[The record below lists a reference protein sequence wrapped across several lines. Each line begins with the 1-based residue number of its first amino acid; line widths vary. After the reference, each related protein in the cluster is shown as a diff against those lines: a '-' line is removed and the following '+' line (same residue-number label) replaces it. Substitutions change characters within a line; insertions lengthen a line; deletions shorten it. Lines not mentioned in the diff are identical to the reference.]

1 MGAGSSRQSDDDRP
15 HRDNSTHRKHLRKY
29 RNVRPTSTKSRTS
42 LESKSKSSESSK
54 KYDRHSNKRSKKPSV
69 KRVASK
75 RVGRRSDSGR
85 GSGSGTGS
93 MSGSISERDDKKVR
107 TPEFPKDQISTKN
120 RRSMSESSSSHV
132 CNGPTS
138 CSSDND
144 SIDSCPICS
153 KGSGSN
159 SSQKSKKS
167 TRIPSTS
174 SDKTKTRRVHVQVH
188 RGCSV
193 DSGKTKKVPEP
204 DAQKRSRNEAEKE
217 NAEVKRSPRRPVRL
231 SPSLPSVQSSEV
243 EDRPPMKESNRT
255 TSEAKPETKKNI
267 ERRRYVAA
275 RLGFVC

>member
-15 HRDNSTHRKHLRKY
+15 HRDSSTHRKHLRKY

-54 KYDRHSNKRSKKPSV
+54 KYDRHSNISNKRSKKPSV

-85 GSGSGTGS
+85 GSGSCTGS
-93 MSGSISERDDKKVR
+93 VSGSISERDDKKIR
-107 TPEFPKDQISTKN
+107 HSDFPKEPISNKN
-120 RRSMSESSSSHV
+120 RRSLSESESSHV

-153 KGSGSN
+153 KGSSSN

-167 TRIPSTS
+167 ARHTSTS
-174 SDKTKTRRVHVQVH
+174 SDKSKTRRVHVQVH

-193 DSGKTKKVPEP
+193 DSGKPKKVPELDP
-204 DAQKRSRNEAEKE
+204 DAQKRSRIEAEKE
-217 NAEVKRSPRRPVRL
+217 NTDAKRSPRRPVRL
-231 SPSLPSVQSSEV
+231 SPSLPIVQSSEF
-243 EDRPPMKESNRT
+243 EDRPPMKDSNRT
-255 TSEAKPETKKNI
+255 TSEVKPEAKKSA
-267 ERRRYVAA
+267 ERRR
-275 RLGFVC
+275 